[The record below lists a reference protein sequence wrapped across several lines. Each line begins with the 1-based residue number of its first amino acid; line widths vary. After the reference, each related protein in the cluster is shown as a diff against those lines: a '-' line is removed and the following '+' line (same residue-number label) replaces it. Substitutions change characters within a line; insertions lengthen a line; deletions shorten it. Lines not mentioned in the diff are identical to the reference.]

1 MMLIPKSFVMA
12 GNRWHVRLRKRLDG
26 YGLCE
31 FDTHTI
37 LIAETVQGRPTT
49 HEERFKTFIHEA
61 LHALEFTM
69 GRDADEA
76 FVSAA
81 EQLIFQAVRTARGSH
96 HEV

>member
-1 MMLIPKSFVMA
+1 MIVPKSFVMA
-12 GNRWHVRLRKRLDG
+12 GNRWKVKLRKEMDT

-37 LIAETVQGRPTT
+37 LIAETVGGKVISQD
-49 HEERFKTFIHEA
+49 EQVKTFIHEA

-69 GRDADEA
+69 GRQPDEE

-81 EQLIFQAVRTARGSH
+81 EQLIYQAMRTARGSH
-96 HEV
+96 YEI

>member
-1 MMLIPKSFVMA
+1 MIVPKSFVMA
-12 GNRWHVRLRKRLDG
+12 GNRWHIKMRKKMDT

-37 LIAETVQGRPTT
+37 LIAEKVGNRVVSQDDQL
-49 HEERFKTFIHEA
+49 KTFIHEA

-69 GRDADEA
+69 GRETDEE

-81 EQLIFQAVRTARGSH
+81 EQLIYQAIRTARGNH
-96 HEV
+96 HQV